1 MTDRIVYCRGEF
13 VPEDRAVVPLMDRGL
28 LFAAAVYEGL
38 GILGGKII
46 DFPHHHARLVRSLGE
61 LGIAEPFTA
70 AELWAVLTELIERN
84 RADEGFLYLHVT
96 RGVAERDYVYA
107 EGLEPTVF
115 AFVQAGHY
123 GSAADAQPPVVSLAT
138 HDDWRW
144 ARRDIK
150 TPNLLAQVI
159 AKQAAHAAG
168 ADEALLLRGDEVI
181 EAGSASFFFV
191 ADGTIVTRPLSR
203 DILPGVTRRS
213 VLAVAAE
220 SGFEVDE
227 RTATLDEVLG
237 AQEAF
242 ITASSSYV
250 EAVGS
255 IDGHPFVAP
264 GPITTR
270 LREIYLDHARA
281 SAVVPPFD

>member
-1 MTDRIVYCRGEF
+1 MTERIVYCRGEF
-13 VPEDRAVVPLMDRGL
+13 VPETQALVPLMDRGL
-28 LFAAAVYEGL
+28 LFADAVYEGL
-38 GILGGKII
+38 GILDGRII

-70 AELWAVLTELIERN
+70 ESLWTLLMELIARN
-84 RADEGFLYLHVT
+84 GADEGFLYLHVT

-107 EGLEPTVF
+107 DGLEPTVF

-123 GSAADAQPPVVSLAT
+123 GSAADATPPVISLAT

-159 AKQAAHAAG
+159 AKQAAHEAG
-168 ADEALLLRGDEVI
+168 ADEALLMRGDEVI

-191 ADGTIVTRPLSR
+191 ADGTIFTRPLSR

-213 VLAVAAE
+213 VLAVASE
-220 SGFEVDE
+220 FGFAVEE
-227 RTATLDEVLG
+227 RAATLAEVL
-237 AQEAF
+237 AADEAF

-255 IDGHPFVAP
+255 IDGNAFEAP
-264 GPITTR
+264 GPITSR
-270 LREIYLDHARA
+270 LREIYLVHARA
-281 SAVVPPFD
+281 SAVEPPFD